1 MVVLNFKNEI
11 PFIDFVKKSLGQ
23 KELYPFQKEI
33 IKLIE
38 SDRPIVLQVN
48 QRRRNWAKEQDI
60 NFGVEK
66 IEKQLEDLIN
76 SKHSLFEKELE
87 LAIEYKIGK
96 NYKMEEI
103 KDRCTLVSYQNNPKL
118 ENFNIDG
125 VTMLIIYN
133 RNYLKKMQIHRLY
146 KEVVQ

>member
-1 MVVLNFKNEI
+1 MVVLNFKKKT
-11 PFIDFVKKSLGQ
+11 PFIDFVKKSLDQ
-23 KELYPFQKEI
+23 KELYPFQKEL

-38 SDRPIVLQVN
+38 SDRPIVLQVK

-60 NFGVEK
+60 NFGIGEIK
-66 IEKQLEDLIN
+66 KQLEDLQN
-76 SKHSLFEKELE
+76 SKHSLFQKELE

-96 NYKMEEI
+96 NYKMEEL

-133 RNYLKKMQIHRLY
+133 RNNTEKMQIHRLY
-146 KEVVQ
+146 KE